1 MKLSEILKRTG
12 CLASNIKDDP
22 EITGISYDS
31 RKTLPGDLFVAI
43 RGFNSDGM
51 EFIPKAL
58 KAGASAVICDREPED
73 NIPYVL
79 VKDCREALALASCAF
94 FGEPS
99 KEMKMIGVTG
109 TNGKTTT
116 TYLVKHMLETLVPSK
131 IGLIG
136 TNGIM
141 IGQEYIHSDY
151 TTPESFELQKLFRE
165 MADKGCTYCVMEVSS
180 HSLALSR
187 VAGIHYDVA
196 MFTNL
201 TQDHLDFH
209 KTMEEYASVKK
220 SLFSRCDIA
229 CTNLDDARG
238 LYMVEGS
245 PARLITISAEGRE
258 ADLRAENIELSAS
271 GVTFDAVYGDES
283 ARAHLAIPGL
293 FSVHNALGVISIGL
307 ALGFSLKDCCESLS
321 TATGV
326 KGRMEVVPTDG
337 DYSVIIDYSHTPDS
351 LKNALE
357 TLKPLTRGTLYA
369 LFGCGGDRDKLKR
382 PIMGEVAAK
391 YADFCIVTTDNPRT
405 EDPEEIIKEILEG
418 VENAGTP
425 YVSIC
430 DRPSAIRWAID
441 KAGPGD
447 VILLAGKG
455 HEDYQVVGKTK
466 HHMDEREI
474 VAGYLSERKQKG
486 SSQC

>member
-1 MKLSEILKRTG
+1 
-12 CLASNIKDDP
+12 
-22 EITGISYDS
+22 
-31 RKTLPGDLFVAI
+31 
-43 RGFNSDGM
+43 
-51 EFIPKAL
+51 
-58 KAGASAVICDREPED
+58 
-73 NIPYVL
+73 
-79 VKDCREALALASCAF
+79 
-94 FGEPS
+94 
-99 KEMKMIGVTG
+99 
-109 TNGKTTT
+109 
-116 TYLVKHMLETLVPSK
+116 
-131 IGLIG
+131 
-136 TNGIM
+136 
-141 IGQEYIHSDY
+141 
-151 TTPESFELQKLFRE
+151 
-165 MADKGCTYCVMEVSS
+165 
-180 HSLALSR
+180 
-187 VAGIHYDVA
+187 
-196 MFTNL
+196 
-201 TQDHLDFH
+201 
-209 KTMEEYASVKK
+209 
-220 SLFSRCDIA
+220 
-229 CTNLDDARG
+229 
-238 LYMVEGS
+238 MVEGS
-245 PARLITISAEGRE
+245 PADLITLSAEGRK

-271 GVTFDAVYGDES
+271 GVTFDAIYKDES
-283 ARAHLAIPGL
+283 ARAHLSIPGL

-337 DYSVIIDYSHTPDS
+337 DYSIIIDYSHTPDS

-369 LFGCGGDRDKLKR
+369 LFGCGGDRDRLKR

-405 EDPEEIIKEILEG
+405 EDPEEIIREILEG
-418 VENAGTP
+418 VKNAGTP

-486 SSQC
+486 STQC

>member
-79 VKDCREALALASCAF
+79 VKDCRETLALASCAF

-99 KEMKMIGVTG
+99 KEM
-109 TNGKTTT
+109 
-116 TYLVKHMLETLVPSK
+116 PSK

-258 ADLRAENIELSAS
+258 ADLRAENTELSAS